1 MILKGVIA
9 YIEELEDEVIGS
21 GSGGFAVQLLARA
34 GGNVWSIN
42 LRRIFS
48 SMRAAHCKK
57 CAAVTYNNVV

>member
-1 MILKGVIA
+1 MILKGEIA
-9 YIEELEDEVIGS
+9 YKELEDEVIGS

-57 CAAVTYNNVV
+57 CAAGTYNNVV